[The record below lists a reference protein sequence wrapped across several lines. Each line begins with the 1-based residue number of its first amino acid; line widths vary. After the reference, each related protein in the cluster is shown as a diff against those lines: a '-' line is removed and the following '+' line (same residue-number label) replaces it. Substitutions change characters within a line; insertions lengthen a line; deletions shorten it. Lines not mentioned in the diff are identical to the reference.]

1 MSCSVARINLKKKMR
16 DRKIRTRQEDVRMKQ
31 RLDRDLK
38 VLWEEGITDQ
48 GLRASLEAG
57 KGHPLSTVFG
67 LSSGFLGQN
76 KRMMRLSHSRKR
88 RMGREEERKRIVHSF

>member
-1 MSCSVARINLKKKMR
+1 MSCSVARRINLKKKMR

-57 KGHPLSTVFG
+57 KGEEPDSPLEPWKEQKETSLSTPWF
-67 LSSGFLGQN
+67 
-76 KRMMRLSHSRKR
+76 
-88 RMGREEERKRIVHSF
+88 

>member
-1 MSCSVARINLKKKMR
+1 
-16 DRKIRTRQEDVRMKQ
+16 MKQ

-57 KGHPLSTVFG
+57 KGEEPDSPLEPWKEQKETSLSTPWF
-67 LSSGFLGQN
+67 
-76 KRMMRLSHSRKR
+76 
-88 RMGREEERKRIVHSF
+88 